1 MFMLV
6 LFFLYLFDIYVH
18 TYINDKCELEMGLIR
33 VQQAY
38 DAQARLPDGDA
49 CQSPR

>member
-6 LFFLYLFDIYVH
+6 LFFLYLFDIYIH
-18 TYINDKCELEMGLIR
+18 THKCELEMGLIR